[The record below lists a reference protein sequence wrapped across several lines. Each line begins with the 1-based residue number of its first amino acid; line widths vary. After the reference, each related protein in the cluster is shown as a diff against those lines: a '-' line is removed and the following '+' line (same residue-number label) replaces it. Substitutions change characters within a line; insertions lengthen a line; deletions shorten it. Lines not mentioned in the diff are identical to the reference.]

1 MSISVLAFIPARGG
15 SKALPNKNLLLLDG
29 KPLID
34 YAINVAQ
41 DTRLFDRIIVS
52 TDSSAIAKRALSA
65 SVEVHNRPAHLST
78 DTSRVVDAVVH
89 ASEEL
94 DLSENDIVCVLQP
107 TSPLRKASQVADA
120 VQRTIETGRPVIS
133 IVECEHHPLKSF
145 SLLNGTIQ
153 TMFKHSD
160 LERSR
165 QDLPKMYR
173 PNGAIYAASLA
184 AIVKSMSL
192 IPPDALTIEMSARD
206 SIDIDSALDF
216 EVSEYLIQHLP
227 RH

>member
-41 DTRLFDRIIVS
+41 DTRIFDRIVVS
-52 TDSSAIAKRALSA
+52 TDSSAISERALSA

-94 DLSENDIVCVLQP
+94 YLTGNDIICVLQP
-107 TSPLRKASQVADA
+107 TSPLRRTSQVTDA
-120 VQRTIETGRPVIS
+120 VRKTIETGRPVIS
-133 IVECEHHPLKSF
+133 IVECEHHPLKTF
-145 SLLNGTIQ
+145 SLLNGKIQ
-153 TMFKHSD
+153 AMSSGSD
-160 LERSR
+160 LEKSR

-173 PNGAIYAASLA
+173 PNGAIYVASVA
-184 AIVKSMSL
+184 AIVNSMSL

-206 SIDIDSALDF
+206 SIDIDSALDLQ
-216 EVSEYLIQHLP
+216 VSEYLIRHLP

>member
-15 SKALPNKNLLLLDG
+15 SKALPNKNLLLLNG

-34 YAINVAQ
+34 YTINVAQ
-41 DTRLFDRIIVS
+41 DSRLFDRIVVS
-52 TDSSAIAKRALSA
+52 TDSSAIAERAISA
-65 SVEVHNRPAHLST
+65 SVEVHNRPTHLST

-94 DLSENDIVCVLQP
+94 NLNQNDIVCVLQP
-107 TSPLRKASQVADA
+107 TSPLRKASQVTGA
-120 VQRTIETGRPVIS
+120 VRKTIETGHPVIS
-133 IVECEHHPLKSF
+133 VVECEHHPLKSF
-145 SLLNGTIQ
+145 TLLNGAIQ
-153 TMFKHSD
+153 TMSNRSD
-160 LERSR
+160 LEKSR

-173 PNGAIYAASLA
+173 PNGAIYVASVA

-206 SIDIDSALDF
+206 SVDIDSALDLQ
-216 EVSEYLIQHLP
+216 VAEYLIQYLP